1 MPQTPSHKE
10 TAAATPEGSGDD
22 PYRAILDALPDM
34 IFRISR
40 EGVFNSFEGALDELY
55 WDKSLYL
62 HRKVFDVLP
71 ATTADLIMH
80 HVDELFRT
88 GKMQRYEYS
97 LPLKGSLRY
106 YEARMIRHSEGEA
119 VAIVR
124 NITAQKEAELELEA
138 HHSDLEAIVEE
149 RTLELIRVEEMYRSM
164 FEHSGAPSIIV
175 EDDFTIAMANEGF
188 ERLSGYGRDEM
199 LQQMRWID
207 FIAADDK
214 ERVTK
219 YHNDRRDPGKS
230 APTEYTCHMVDRSG
244 ETKTIFMKVGLLP
257 GHRRTIAS
265 LIDITE
271 LKQTE
276 KALLERDAL
285 YSAIL
290 EGYEGQLYI
299 VSRDLKIKFMNEN
312 LVRTTGYDATGET
325 CYRALH
331 QRRTPC
337 PWCVSDQV
345 FDGQSVRF
353 ELRNPKDKRWYYSIN
368 TPIRHTDGTISYQAM
383 IMDIDDRKQ
392 MEEALRE
399 SEAYLREENIRLR
412 SSIRERYKFGNI
424 VGKSAPMQAVY
435 ESILKAAA
443 SNTHIIIYGESG
455 TGKELVARA
464 IHEMSDRSGRKLVT
478 VNCGAISPNLMES
491 EFFGY
496 RKGAFT
502 GASHDKEGFLD
513 QADGGSLF
521 LDEIGEIDLNL
532 QVKLLRA
539 IEGGG
544 FTPVGATSVR
554 KPELR
559 IIAATN
565 RNLVEHVRSG
575 LMREDF
581 FYRIHIIPIT
591 LPPLRQRRED
601 IPLLVDHFLKGY
613 DEGQRPPL
621 TGRILEAMMDYDWPG
636 NIRELQNVIHRFVTL
651 KRLEFPNW
659 FGRHPAPPDTALAES
674 AAPQPWKAA
683 LAQFEITYLS
693 DALERHQN
701 NRSVT
706 ARALGMGLRTLQ
718 RKIKQHGL

>member
-1 MPQTPSHKE
+1 MHHSLSKSIPASDTDVPSNH
-10 TAAATPEGSGDD
+10 PN
-22 PYRAILDALPDM
+22 RAILDALPDM

-55 WDKSLYL
+55 RDKSAYL
-62 HRKVFDVLP
+62 HRRVHDVLP
-71 ATTADLIMH
+71 AKTADHIMH
-80 HVDELFRT
+80 HINELFRT
-88 GKMQRYEYS
+88 GEIQRYEYT
-97 LPLKGSLRY
+97 LPLNGSLCY
-106 YEARMIRHSEGEA
+106 YEARMIRHSDTEA

-124 NITAQKEAELELEA
+124 NITAQKKAELELA
-138 HHSDLEAIVEE
+138 AYRSDLEAMVEE

-164 FEHSGAPSIIV
+164 FEYSGAPSIIV
-175 EDDFTIAMANEGF
+175 EEDFSISMVNEGF
-188 ERLSGYGRDEM
+188 EQLSGYGRDEII
-199 LQQMRWID
+199 QKMRWID
-207 FIAADDK
+207 FIAPHNKDL
-214 ERVTK
+214 VTH
-219 YHNDRRDPGKS
+219 YHNDRQVGKKGR
-230 APTEYTCHMVDRSG
+230 PTEYTCQMVDREG
-244 ETKTIFMKVGLLP
+244 KIKTLFMKVGLLP
-257 GHRRTIAS
+257 GYRRTIAS

-276 KALLERDAL
+276 EALLERDAL
-285 YSAIL
+285 YKAML
-290 EGYEGQLYI
+290 EGYEGHIYI
-299 VSRDLKIKFMNEN
+299 VSRDFRIKFMNEN
-312 LVRTTGYDATGET
+312 LVHATGYDATGEV

-331 QRRTPC
+331 RRRSPC

-345 FDGQSVRF
+345 FEGQSVRF
-353 ELRNPKDKRWYYSIN
+353 ELRNPNDGRWYYSIN

-383 IMDIDDRKQ
+383 IMDIDDLKQ

-424 VGKSAPMQAVY
+424 VGKSAPMQEVY
-435 ESILKAAA
+435 ENILKAAA
-443 SNTHIIIYGESG
+443 SDTHIIIYGESG

-464 IHEMSDRSGRKLVT
+464 IHEMSDRSSNQLVT

-491 EFFGY
+491 EFFGHV
-496 RKGAFT
+496 KGAFT
-502 GASHDKEGFLD
+502 GATQNKAGFLD
-513 QADGGSLF
+513 LADGGTLL

-544 FTPVGATSVR
+544 FTPVGGNAAR

-565 RNLVEHVRSG
+565 RNLAEHVRSG

-591 LPPLRQRRED
+591 LPPLRKRRED
-601 IPLLVDHFLKGY
+601 IPLLVDHFLKTY
-613 DEGQRPPL
+613 AEEQRPPL

-651 KRLEFPNW
+651 KRLEFPTW
-659 FGRHPAPPDTALAES
+659 FGSLKTPPEPYPAEERN
-674 AAPQPWKAA
+674 PQSWKTA
-683 LAQFEITYLS
+683 LAQFETDFLRS
-693 DALERHQN
+693 ALARHQH
-701 NRSVT
+701 NRT
-706 ARALGMGLRTLQ
+706 ATANALGMGLRTLQ
-718 RKIKQHGL
+718 RKIKQHDL